1 MDVSCTLSIRIIS
14 AINFNPLFITARNS
28 LLRKAAPDMLCAFLC
43 SAKGSEFVTIRVVND
58 GTTILLQQI
67 NFIPSPEFDLIEFDV
82 NYKRIWGLWCN
93 SQGEYNVSSY
103 SLVSNGGYNWSSA
116 GLEIL
121 PERKIESGSDPRQAY
136 CSYIFYPG
144 RFQRE
149 VIDRA
154 LIVSVTTN
162 DFDHYFHS
170 KKKIKLNSHNFL
182 FYRCSVALMYSLI
195 QMFHLQH

>member
-1 MDVSCTLSIRIIS
+1 
-14 AINFNPLFITARNS
+14 
-28 LLRKAAPDMLCAFLC
+28 MLCAFLC
-43 SAKGSEFVTIRVVND
+43 SAKGSEFVTIRAVSD
-58 GTTILLQQI
+58 GTTISLQQI
-67 NFIPSPEFDLIEFDV
+67 NVIPSPEFDLIEFDV

-121 PERKIESGSDPRQAY
+121 PERKIEAGSDPRQAY

-154 LIVSVTTN
+154 LIVSEKSN
-162 DFDHYFHS
+162 GFFHNFYF
-170 KKKIKLNSHNFL
+170 KKKIKLNSLLFF
-182 FYRCSVALMYSLI
+182 FYRCSVALMYSPI
-195 QMFHLQH
+195 RMFHLQH

>member
-1 MDVSCTLSIRIIS
+1 M
-14 AINFNPLFITARNS
+14 
-28 LLRKAAPDMLCAFLC
+28 LRKAAPDMLCAFLC
-43 SAKGSEFVTIRVVND
+43 SARGSEFVTIRVVSD
-58 GTTILLQQI
+58 GTAILMQQI
-67 NFIPSPEFDLIEFDV
+67 NVIPAPEFDLIEFDV

-103 SLVSNGGYNWSSA
+103 SLLSNGGYNWSSA

-154 LIVSVTTN
+154 LIVGS
-162 DFDHYFHS
+162 
-170 KKKIKLNSHNFL
+170 IKRTFTFPLKQ
-182 FYRCSVALMYSLI
+182 RC
-195 QMFHLQH
+195 